1 MELKP
6 NQHILFDKVS
16 HSYLL
21 NGEKLLQGATTL
33 LQKHNL
39 MPDYS
44 HIKKSVLDAAA
55 AKGTELHERIEAYD
69 NGETFF
75 ADRFIDEYIAVCKE
89 HGLKFL
95 CNELLVSDEEL
106 VASMI
111 DGVYEGS
118 SDDSVILVDY
128 KSTSQIHWRP
138 LSWQLSLYK
147 VLFERQF
154 PGTKVEALYVLWLDK
169 QTDSVKG
176 LYPIEPIPDEEV
188 DAMLDCERRGETY
201 VDVNA
206 TPDLG
211 EILAP
216 DEEMTLLDNA
226 SKIAEMEN
234 TLKILKEA
242 SESVRDKLLAFMEK
256 ANLEKIEVPGG
267 TFTRKKAYTTT
278 RVDAKKVKELYPAIY
293 ERVATTSTVKASL
306 TYKPNKS

>member
-6 NQHILFDKVS
+6 NEHILFDKIS

-33 LQKHNL
+33 LRKHNL

-44 HIKKSVLDAAA
+44 FIKKEVLDAAA

-69 NGETFF
+69 NGESFF
-75 ADRFIDEYIAVCKE
+75 VDDFIEDYIRICKE
-89 HGLKFL
+89 NRLKFL
-95 CNELLVSDEEL
+95 INELLVSDEEL
-106 VASMI
+106 VATMI
-111 DGVYEGS
+111 DGVYEGG

-128 KSTSQIHWRP
+128 KSTSQIHWRA
-138 LSWQLSLYK
+138 LSWQLSLEK

-154 PGTKVEALYVLWLDK
+154 PGTKVEALYVIWLDK
-169 QTDSVKG
+169 KTESVKG
-176 LYPIEPIPDEEV
+176 CYPVEMIPDEEV

-216 DEEMTLLDNA
+216 EEENA
-226 SKIAEMEN
+226 LVINSSKIAELEN
-234 TLKILKEA
+234 SLKMLKEA
-242 SESVRDKLLAFMEK
+242 SEQVREKLLAYMDK
-256 ANLEKIEVPGG
+256 NNIDKILVPGG
-267 TFTRKKAYTTT
+267 SFTRKKAYTTT
-278 RVDAKKVKELYPAIY
+278 RVDSKKLQADFPAVYQKVTKE
-293 ERVATTSTVKASL
+293 SKVKASL
-306 TYKPNKS
+306 IYNPNK